1 MHHFSTKIIL
11 TSLLFIVT
19 CTVYNV
25 IPDDDHNT
33 TCYHCH
39 TMQYYQLNISK
50 YFSSN
55 TQILFLSGLHHLQTD
70 LVIQNIHN
78 ISLLG
83 YGNSVIK
90 CTKLARILIIN
101 VTGMTAN
108 NLKIHRNI
116 SSFNI
121 NSDLLYSSVIIRDCK
136 NVLVVHLIIDMI
148 YDNQFKFYSLMVINV
163 LGESQLR
170 HILCHNIRL
179 HYSETE
185 MEKKNNLLLIDDYHT
200 QNEYLLV
207 YYNIMLTVDQIYY
220 RLMVQLSNTSVEYYI
235 NSFISIKC
243 NENTKIF
250 ALVIINCQFK
260 FNYFELFN
268 GHVYNGK
275 GNNDVVVYFKSCQF
289 VNNNYSTSYIT
300 IHGITIVIT
309 DCFFDDIRMVSYQ
322 SYNNTTIFNM
332 TNTVI
337 TNTNYKCKFQRD
349 TLIRLKN
356 TIITLSETVIFTNIH
371 CYDTVISL
379 KGLSTITIDGLVKFS
394 NCHANEIINLEYNNY
409 QFIMIK
415 NFITI
420 KVAQNKVCTF
430 FHTVTFKP
438 ISYPFCF
445 FQYFTNERHYEGTYE
460 KVFSIIFDYNKCNTT
475 IPYCVISIPITNCQW
490 LPHSIFRDVFPL
502 DINEQYIKY
511 TDDKNSS
518 MDIATLGIEQSTLC
532 VCSNETSYN
541 CHINDL
547 GYLYPG
553 ETLTICLHSLDGQRN
568 SSDIS
573 VVVVKTDIS
582 LPNIKPCTVLDVSE
596 YQQFIVKSCNKV
608 SYTIAFSSYQWCE
621 IYLKLLSDTDEKINM
636 FTVKKLNCPPGFAE
650 TNNICQCDPVLAS
663 FKITSCN
670 INNQTILRPANSW
683 VSAATHNNSYTYHIT
698 LQCPFH
704 YCLPHS
710 SHLSFSTPNSQ
721 CHFKRSG
728 LLCGQ
733 CQHGLSSVFS
743 SSYCQKCSNIY
754 ILLII
759 PIGLAGLLLVF
770 LIFHLNLTVT
780 DGNINAFILY
790 TNIISINTTVFFLS
804 TNQFMPAYTFIS
816 LANLDLG
823 IQTCFFN
830 GMDDYAKM
838 WLQLAFPCY
847 LIFIATM
854 LIITSRYSTRIQ
866 RLTARRALPVLA
878 THFLLSYTKVLS
890 TVSSVLFYYTSL
902 THLPSKRATVVWS
915 MDANIPLFGFQFII
929 LFIVCLILF
938 LFLVVF
944 NIILLFTRTLSRFR
958 YINKFKPLLDAYQG
972 PYKNK
977 FYYWT
982 GLQLLLRA
990 VLFGLS
996 SLDRNVNLMVGIILL
1011 DIYGGITGLVQPFNN
1026 KMKNYQEMVLLF
1038 NLHGLYAIALYTQD
1052 GTNMTVVN
1060 VMIIISA
1067 IQFAIIIIYH
1077 IITYACS
1084 RVIVNKIHL
1093 CVIAITHWI
1102 TTSHKRSQCHHFQL
1116 QGNIRDSIPEVAFN
1130 YCESREPLI
1139 CQD

>member
-1 MHHFSTKIIL
+1 
-11 TSLLFIVT
+11 
-19 CTVYNV
+19 
-25 IPDDDHNT
+25 
-33 TCYHCH
+33 
-39 TMQYYQLNISK
+39 
-50 YFSSN
+50 
-55 TQILFLSGLHHLQTD
+55 
-70 LVIQNIHN
+70 
-78 ISLLG
+78 
-83 YGNSVIK
+83 
-90 CTKLARILIIN
+90 
-101 VTGMTAN
+101 
-108 NLKIHRNI
+108 
-116 SSFNI
+116 
-121 NSDLLYSSVIIRDCK
+121 
-136 NVLVVHLIIDMI
+136 MI
-148 YDNQFKFYSLMVINV
+148 YDNQFKFYSLMIINV

-170 HILCHNIRL
+170 HILCHNIQL

-185 MEKKNNLLLIDDYHT
+185 IEKENNILLIDDYQT

-207 YYNIMLTVDQIYY
+207 YYNIMLTVDQISY
-220 RLMVQLSNTSVEYYI
+220 RIMVQLSNTSVEYYT
-235 NSFISIKC
+235 NSFISVEC
-243 NENTKIF
+243 NESTKTF
-250 ALVIINCQFK
+250 ALAITNCQFK
-260 FNYFELFN
+260 YNNYHYFDLFE
-268 GHVYNGK
+268 GKVHNGK
-275 GNNDVVVYFKSCQF
+275 ENNDVGVYFNNCQF
-289 VNNNYSTSYIT
+289 VNIDHYYSTSYFIST
-300 IHGITIVIT
+300 QGITININ
-309 DCFFDDIRMVSYQ
+309 DCFFNDIGVEFGSGEY
-322 SYNNTTIFNM
+322 YNSTAVVNIA
-332 TNTVI
+332 NTVF
-337 TNTNYKCKFQRD
+337 TNTNYKCKFQND
-349 TLIRLKN
+349 ILMRLRN
-356 TIITLSETVIFTNIH
+356 TIITLSGTVIFTSIH
-371 CYDTVISL
+371 CYDTVVSMT
-379 KGLSTITIDGLVKFS
+379 GLSTITIDGLVKFS
-394 NCHANEIINLEYNNY
+394 NCHTNEIINLEYYNY
-409 QFIMIK
+409 QLIMIK
-415 NFITI
+415 TSATI
-420 KVAQNKVCTF
+420 EIIQNKVCTF
-430 FHTVTFKP
+430 FKTATFKP

-445 FQYFTNERHYEGTYE
+445 FQYFTNGRHYEGTYQ
-460 KVFSIIFDYNKCNTT
+460 KDFSIIFDYNKCNTT
-475 IPYCVISIPITNCQW
+475 NPYCITSIPITSCQW
-490 LPHSIFRDVFPL
+490 LPHAIFRDAFPL
-502 DINEQYIKY
+502 DVNKQYIQY
-511 TDDKNSS
+511 IDDKNSS
-518 MDIATLGIEQSTLC
+518 MDTATLGIEQSTLC
-532 VCSNETSYN
+532 VCSNEMSYN
-541 CHINDL
+541 CHISDL

-553 ETLTICLHSLDGQRN
+553 ETLIICLHSLDRQHN

-621 IYLKLLSDTDEKINM
+621 IYLKVLSDTDKGTNI
-636 FTVKKLNCPPGFAE
+636 FTVRKLNCPLFAE
-650 TNNICQCDPVLAS
+650 INNICQCDPVMAN

-683 VSAATHNNSYTYHIT
+683 VSAATHNNSYTYHIS

-710 SHLSFSTPNSQ
+710 SYLNFSTPNLQ
-721 CHFKRSG
+721 CQFKRSG

-759 PIGLAGLLLVF
+759 PIAIAGLLLVF

-780 DGNINAFILY
+780 DGNINAFVLY
-790 TNIISINTTVFFLS
+790 ANIISINTTVFFLS
-804 TNQFMPAYTFIS
+804 TNKFMPAYTFVS

-830 GMDDYAKM
+830 GMGDYAKM

-878 THFLLSYTKVLS
+878 TLFLLSYSKVLS

-902 THLPSKRATVVWS
+902 THLPSKRTTVVWS
-915 MDANIPLFGFQFII
+915 VDANIPLFGFQFII

-938 LFLVVF
+938 LFLVTF
-944 NIILLFTRTLSRFR
+944 NTILLFTRTLSRFR

-1026 KMKNYQEMVLLF
+1026 KIKNYQEMVLIF
-1038 NLHGLYAIALYTQD
+1038 NLHGLYTIALYTQD
-1052 GTNMTVVN
+1052 ETNMIVVN

-1084 RVIVNKIHL
+1084 RVILNKIHL
-1093 CVIAITHWI
+1093 CVNAITHWV
-1102 TTSHKRSQCHHFQL
+1102 TTSHRRSQRHHFQL
-1116 QGNIRDSIPEVAFN
+1116 QDNIRDSIPEVAFN
-1130 YCESREPLI
+1130 YCEFREPLMG
-1139 CQD
+1139 QD